1 MYCLNVSVH
10 PVQSTSSSMTIHPCT
25 ADEQIEQVKIIV
37 FMILCFN

>member
-25 ADEQIEQVKIIV
+25 ADEQIEGRNNSVYDIV
-37 FMILCFN
+37 F